1 MPGPPDYYPFPDHQ
15 LPVPSARVDIKGRFF
30 FIFIEY
36 LVKEKGLGRKVANPG
51 QEGEKLTMGRLI
63 DLRSDTVTV
72 PTPEMR
78 KAMYEAEV
86 GDDVYGEDP
95 TINRLEERAAQ
106 MLGKE
111 AGLFVVSG
119 TMGNLVAI
127 LTHTRPGNEII
138 LEAES
143 HIFYYEVGGCA
154 ALGGVMVRTVAGERG
169 AIAPGKLEE
178 VIRGPDIHSPPTGL
192 IALENTHN
200 RAGGAVIPLENIK
213 AVREVAGR
221 YGIPM
226 HLDGARIFNAAT
238 ALGVPAAEIASYF
251 DSVMFCLSKG
261 LAAPVGSLLVGSK
274 EWIARARKWRKMV
287 GGGMRQAGILAA
299 AGIVALEQMVDRLAE
314 DHANAKYLAAGLAEI
329 SGLKINPEEVE
340 TNIVRLDVA
349 GTGMTGEEFC
359 AELKLRGILASPFGP
374 TIVRLVTHKD
384 VSRADMEKTLSVI
397 SQMLG

>member
-1 MPGPPDYYPFPDHQ
+1 
-15 LPVPSARVDIKGRFF
+15 
-30 FIFIEY
+30 
-36 LVKEKGLGRKVANPG
+36 
-51 QEGEKLTMGRLI
+51 
-63 DLRSDTVTV
+63 
-72 PTPEMR
+72 
-78 KAMYEAEV
+78 MYEAEV

-95 TINRLEERAAQ
+95 TVRRLEEMAARR
-106 MLGKE
+106 LGKE

-127 LTHTRPGNEII
+127 LTHTRPGNELI

-154 ALGGVMVRTVAGERG
+154 ALGGVMVRTVPGQRG
-169 AIAPGKLEE
+169 AIDPGELEK
-178 VIRGPDIHSPPTGL
+178 VMRGQDIHFPPTGL

-200 RAGGAVIPLENIK
+200 RAGGAVIPLEKIR
-213 AVREVAGR
+213 AVREVADR

-226 HLDGARIFNAAT
+226 HLDGARIFNAAL
-238 ALGVPAAEIASYF
+238 ALGVPAAEIARYF

-261 LAAPVGSLLVGSK
+261 LAAPVGSVLVGSR

-299 AGIVALEQMVDRLAE
+299 AGIVALEKMVDRLVE
-314 DHANAKYLAAGLAEI
+314 DHANAKFLAAGLAEI
-329 SGLKINPEEVE
+329 PGLKVNPAEVE

-349 GTGMTGEEFC
+349 ATGMTAEAFC
-359 AELKLRGILASPFGP
+359 AELKLRGVLASPFDP

-384 VSRADMEKTLSVI
+384 VTRGDMEKTLSVI
-397 SQMLG
+397 SRMVG

>member
-1 MPGPPDYYPFPDHQ
+1 
-15 LPVPSARVDIKGRFF
+15 
-30 FIFIEY
+30 
-36 LVKEKGLGRKVANPG
+36 
-51 QEGEKLTMGRLI
+51 MGSVI

-72 PTPEMR
+72 PTPAMR

-95 TINRLEERAAQ
+95 TICRLEEMAARR
-106 MLGKE
+106 LGKE
-111 AGLFVVSG
+111 AGLFVTSG
-119 TMGNLVAI
+119 TMGNLVSI

-154 ALGGVMVRTVAGERG
+154 ALGGVMVRTVPGERG
-169 AIAPGKLEE
+169 AIDPKRLED
-178 VIRGPDIHSPPTGL
+178 VIRGQDIHFPPTAL

-200 RAGGAVIPLENIK
+200 RAGGAVIPLEKIK
-213 AVREVAGR
+213 AVREVADK

-226 HLDGARIFNAAT
+226 HLDGARIFNAAI
-238 ALGVPAAEIASYF
+238 ALGVPAGEIARYF

-261 LAAPVGSLLVGSK
+261 LAAPVGSVIVGTRD
-274 EWIARARKWRKMV
+274 WIARARKWRKMV

-314 DHANAKYLAAGLAEI
+314 DHANAELLATGLAEI
-329 SGLKINPEEVE
+329 HGLKVNPAEVE
-340 TNIVRLDVA
+340 TNMVRLDVA
-349 GTGMTGEEFC
+349 ATGMTGEEFC
-359 AELKLRGILASPFGP
+359 AELKLRGVLASPFDP

-384 VSRADMEKTLSVI
+384 VSRSDMEKTLEVV
-397 SQMLG
+397 SQMVV